1 MHGLLPSLTM
11 GVFWLNG
18 VDEMPMGNQ
27 SEIADLQTTVRQLER
42 QLEAVRKIAAS
53 LSASVQVHDLV
64 RECLGISLDFAE
76 SDAGSILL
84 YHPDTDKLVFEYVV
98 GEKAGDLT
106 GMELPADKGIAGKV
120 FKTGETSIAEDV
132 TKDSAHVDDVDKS
145 IGFRTINMV
154 TVPLKAHGGEP
165 IGVMQVLN
173 KRGGPFSEHD
183 ITLIEI
189 MAAQIAVAIE
199 TARLNEQAR
208 LAMVVRFIGDISH
221 DVKNMVTPAMTG
233 AQTLGM
239 ITDDC
244 FARLDEI
251 AAKVKCIEREQQGCH
266 TPLGELREIYPEMLQ
281 MITESCNAVQQRMA
295 EIASAI
301 KGMVS
306 APSFDKTDVGAV
318 AQRVGSMLKAHG
330 QKKGVSV
337 IIDPDPEMP
346 HAMVDPKQIYNAMY
360 NLIFNAIDACS
371 DGNTVTLRVYPD
383 SEGGFV
389 MECEDD
395 GPGIPDEVKAKLFTD
410 HAISTKPM
418 GTGLGTKI
426 VKNVVDAHKG
436 TIELDSQ
443 VGVGTTVRCRIPA
456 GGGG

>member
-1 MHGLLPSLTM
+1 
-11 GVFWLNG
+11 
-18 VDEMPMGNQ
+18 MPTDNQ
-27 SEIADLQTTVRQLER
+27 SDIQKLQATVAQLER
-42 QLEAVRKIAAS
+42 QLEAVRRIAAS
-53 LSASVQVHDLV
+53 LGASVRMRDLV
-64 RECLGISLDFAE
+64 RECLTISLDFAQSE
-76 SDAGSILL
+76 AGSILL
-84 YHPDTDKLVFEYVV
+84 YHRDTDKLVFEYVV
-98 GEKAGDLT
+98 GEKSAELT
-106 GMELPADKGIAGKV
+106 GMELPADRGIAGKV
-120 FKTGETSIAEDV
+120 FKTGNTSIADDV
-132 TKDSAHVDDVDKS
+132 SKDTAHADDVDRT
-145 IGFRTINMV
+145 IGFTTTNMV

-173 KRGGPFSEHD
+173 KRGSAFDERD

-189 MAAQIAVAIE
+189 MAAEIAVAIE

-221 DVKNMVTPAMTG
+221 DVKNMITPAMTG

-239 ITDDC
+239 IADDC
-244 FARLDEI
+244 FGKLDETS
-251 AAKVKCIEREQQGCH
+251 ARVKLIEGGQHDCS
-266 TPLGELREIYPEMLQ
+266 TLLSELREIYPEMLQ
-281 MITESCNAVQQRMA
+281 MITESCSAVQQRMA

-306 APSFDKTDVGAV
+306 APSFENTDVGAV

-330 QKKGVSV
+330 QKKGVSIV
-337 IIDPDPEMP
+337 VESDPEVP
-346 HAMVDPKQIYNAMY
+346 QAMVDPKQIYNAMY

-371 DGNTVTLRVYPD
+371 EGNTVTLRVYPV
-383 SEGGFV
+383 SGGGFV
-389 MECEDD
+389 MECEDN

-426 VKNVVDAHKG
+426 VKNVVDAHRG
-436 TIELDSQ
+436 IIELDSQ

-456 GGGG
+456 GGE

>member
-1 MHGLLPSLTM
+1 
-11 GVFWLNG
+11 
-18 VDEMPMGNQ
+18 MPTENHLDVRKLR
-27 SEIADLQTTVRQLER
+27 ITVKQLER

-98 GEKAGDLT
+98 GEKAGEIT

-120 FKTGETSIAEDV
+120 FKTGETSISEDV
-132 TKDSAHVDDVDKS
+132 TKDTAHVDDVDKT

-189 MAAQIAVAIE
+189 MAAEIGVAIE

-233 AQTLGM
+233 AQTLGL
-239 ITDDC
+239 IADDC
-244 FARLDEI
+244 FAKLDEM
-251 AAKVKCIEREQQGCH
+251 AERVKCVDGDEQNCAAH
-266 TPLGELREIYPEMLQ
+266 MGELREIYPEMLL
-281 MITESCNAVQQRMA
+281 MITESCSAVQQRMA

-306 APSFDKTDVGAV
+306 APHFEQTDVGAI

-337 IIDPDPEMP
+337 IVDPDPEMP

-383 SEGGFV
+383 SDSGFII
-389 MECEDD
+389 ECEDN

-436 TIELDSQ
+436 IIELDSQ
-443 VGVGTTVRCRIPA
+443 VGVGTIVRCRIPA
-456 GGGG
+456 GGGQ